1 MGMKIDIQ
9 KTECQLLGEGSKTFR
24 PEVEGQEFEQMEN
37 FVYLGGNISTQEG
50 SDKDV
55 ERRIRLA
62 RGTWQELGKV
72 WNSMELSKATKT
84 LLVLSNLLSNAETWT
99 LSQRQKQREY
109 LKWQV
114 YERSILGITRF
125 VVTRYCN

>member
-9 KTECQLLGEGSKTFR
+9 ETECQLLGEGSKTFR

-55 ERRIRLA
+55 EGRIRLA
-62 RGTWQELGKV
+62 RGTWQV
-72 WNSMELSKATKT
+72 VA
-84 LLVLSNLLSNAETWT
+84 NLLLTVELDLLDTHS
-99 LSQRQKQREY
+99 
-109 LKWQV
+109 
-114 YERSILGITRF
+114 
-125 VVTRYCN
+125 